1 MSRKVILDCDPGV
14 DDAFALC
21 LALFA
26 PQLEVV
32 GITAV
37 EGNAPADQ
45 ITQNVQTIVGL
56 LDPPRFPRFGHASP
70 LLPGPPTS
78 SLRFFGRD
86 GLGGMGTKGAALH
99 HEHPSDKL
107 ICDIVRSSPG
117 QVTIITLGPL
127 TNVARA
133 LRREPQLAA
142 AIDQIV
148 IMGGSVDCI
157 GNVTPAAEFNIHY
170 DPESAQE
177 VFQSRTTKTLIPLD
191 VTRRVPFSF
200 DLVHKLPLAST
211 PLGEFFHKIASASFR
226 AHRQYCG
233 LETIFLHDV
242 VAVMAVMYPE
252 LFTTRE
258 MWGDVET
265 HGELTLGATIFDRRS
280 FARSLPNMDVAV
292 DIQVDEIQARFM
304 NEIHRAWM

>member
-1 MSRKVILDCDPGV
+1 MPRKVILDCDPGI

-45 ITQNVQTIVGL
+45 ITQNVQSIVGL

-107 ICDIVRSSPG
+107 ICDIIRSNPG
-117 QVTIITLGPL
+117 QVTIISLGPL
-127 TNVARA
+127 TNIARA
-133 LRREPQLAA
+133 LRREPQLATV
-142 AIDQIV
+142 IDQIV
-148 IMGGSVDCI
+148 IMGGAVDCI
-157 GNVTPAAEFNIHY
+157 GNVTSAAEFNIHY

-191 VTRRVPFSF
+191 VTRRVPFTF
-200 DLVHKLPLAST
+200 DLVHKLPLVST
-211 PLGEFFHKIASASFR
+211 PLGEFLHKIASASFR

-242 VAVMAVMYPE
+242 IAVMAVMYPE
-252 LFTTRE
+252 LFETRE

-265 HGELTLGATIFDRRS
+265 RGELTLGATVFDRRS

-292 DIQVDEIQARFM
+292 DLNVEEIQARFM